1 MKIKVSDYIAN
12 FYAEK
17 GIEVGF
23 VLTGGCIIHFIDSI
37 ANHKS
42 IQYIPMLHEQSA
54 AMAADA
60 YARISGKPGLVATT
74 SGPGATNLLTGI
86 CCSYYDSIPLIAIT
100 GQVSSKFLKKDLP
113 TRQFGFQETDV
124 KSIYQSVTKYTS
136 LVTDPLL
143 IKYELEKSYHIATTG
158 RKGPVL
164 LDIAENVLFGFV
176 DTEELIGYDFPNK
189 SHLDKYDLN
198 KLTILSDYLIKSK
211 RPTLVLGAGV
221 NDVPID
227 HIKILAEKFGIPILL
242 TWGAYHLSSNLG
254 NYFCGGFGV
263 TSPRPGNFLIQ
274 NSDLIIAIGTRFDTH
289 EIGSD
294 VSLFA
299 PNADRIIIDID
310 SGEIQKLKTIGFKID
325 LEICTSA
332 LNFISDTNSSNFK
345 IPKIDRSLWFKS
357 IENWH
362 KKYPIC
368 HERHQSQDERINPY
382 VFFENLGHKLPD
394 NCIVVTDCGSN
405 LIWTMQSLVPKN
417 GQKII
422 SAFNHSPMGY
432 SVAASIGAFY
442 AQPEGIPI
450 VCIIGDG
457 GFQINVQEL
466 AVINRHKLNIKIFVM
481 NNHCHGIIQGTQN
494 AWLEGRHHA
503 SCPNEGKLPDP
514 DVQKIANAYNI
525 ESLSIQ
531 KHNEL
536 NMIFENVFSNS
547 NPNLIDVNM
556 LNESQIEPKLM
567 YGRSIEDSHPLLSK
581 EELSSNML

>member
-1 MKIKVSDYIAN
+1 M
-12 FYAEK
+12 
-17 GIEVGF
+17 
-23 VLTGGCIIHFIDSI
+23 
-37 ANHKS
+37 
-42 IQYIPMLHEQSA
+42 
-54 AMAADA
+54 
-60 YARISGKPGLVATT
+60 
-74 SGPGATNLLTGI
+74 
-86 CCSYYDSIPLIAIT
+86 
-100 GQVSSKFLKKDLP
+100 
-113 TRQFGFQETDV
+113 
-124 KSIYQSVTKYTS
+124 
-136 LVTDPLL
+136 
-143 IKYELEKSYHIATTG
+143 
-158 RKGPVL
+158 
-164 LDIAENVLFGFV
+164 
-176 DTEELIGYDFPNK
+176 
-189 SHLDKYDLN
+189 
-198 KLTILSDYLIKSK
+198 
-211 RPTLVLGAGV
+211 
-221 NDVPID
+221 
-227 HIKILAEKFGIPILL
+227 
-242 TWGAYHLSSNLG
+242 
-254 NYFCGGFGV
+254 
-263 TSPRPGNFLIQ
+263 
-274 NSDLIIAIGTRFDTH
+274 
-289 EIGSD
+289 
-294 VSLFA
+294 
-299 PNADRIIIDID
+299 
-310 SGEIQKLKTIGFKID
+310 
-325 LEICTSA
+325 
-332 LNFISDTNSSNFK
+332 
-345 IPKIDRSLWFKS
+345 
-357 IENWH
+357 
-362 KKYPIC
+362 
-368 HERHQSQDERINPY
+368 
-382 VFFENLGHKLPD
+382 PD

-442 AQPEGIPI
+442 AQPEGLPI